1 LSGRF
6 YDVIIVGAG
15 PAGSHAAYVLASSG
29 YSVAVFEEK
38 SAPGLNVCCTGIIS
52 TECFHALG
60 LDADV
65 IVGQARSAKF
75 FSPSGRCL
83 RLEAAGVQ
91 AYIVDR
97 LLLDK
102 AIASK
107 AQSQGAQYFFC
118 SPVTNIIPG
127 RDTMQT
133 ETWCSGTRQVFS
145 ARAVVLANGFRPK
158 LPGKLGL
165 GRIKNF
171 LVGAQTEIDVRNIDD
186 TEIYFGQKIAPGSF
200 AWLVPT
206 AAGRAYVGL
215 LAISQAKLHL
225 QKFLNTLFCQGR
237 STSQEVEIRQ
247 KVVPLGTLT
256 RSYGDR
262 ILVVGDAAGQVK
274 PTSGGGIY
282 FGHLGAQIAAEVLA
296 EALHS
301 DNLTANHLS
310 SYQKQ
315 WRAKMGQE
323 LSRGYWLRWA
333 CAKLSDHQ
341 IERVFDVFDSNG
353 TAEALLNSDN
363 FSFDWHSGLILT
375 GLRHNSAYPLLK
387 IKHLFS
393 REVSS

>member
-1 LSGRF
+1 MSGPL

-52 TECFHALG
+52 TECFHSLG

-65 IVGQARSAKF
+65 ILSQARSAKF

-107 AQSQGAQYFFC
+107 AQSQGAKYFFS
-118 SPVTNIIPG
+118 SPVTDIIPG
-127 RDTMQT
+127 RDTIQA
-133 ETWCSGTRQVFS
+133 ETCFSEASQVFS
-145 ARAVVLANGFRPK
+145 ARAVVLANGFRAK

-165 GRIKNF
+165 GRIRNF
-171 LVGAQTEIDVRNIDD
+171 LVGAQTEIDVKNIDE
-186 TEIYFGQKIAPGSF
+186 TEIYFGQEIAPGSF

-206 AAGRAYVGL
+206 SAGRAYVGL
-215 LAISQAKLHL
+215 LATSHAKLHL
-225 QKFLNTLFCQGR
+225 QKFLSTLSCQGR
-237 STSQEVEIRQ
+237 STSQKVEIRQ
-247 KVVPLGTLT
+247 KIVPLGTLA

-262 ILVVGDAAGQVK
+262 LLAIGDAAGQVK

-282 FGHLGAQIAAEVLA
+282 FGHLGAQIAAEVLG

-301 DNLTANHLS
+301 NNLTASHLS
-310 SYQKQ
+310 RYQKQ
-315 WRAKMGQE
+315 WTARMGQE

-333 CAKLSDHQ
+333 CAKLSDRQ
-341 IERVFDVFDSNG
+341 IERIFNVFDSDG
-353 TAEALLNSDN
+353 VSDALLNSSN

-375 GLRHNSAYPLLK
+375 GLRRSSVYPVLK

-393 REVSS
+393 REVGS

>member
-1 LSGRF
+1 
-6 YDVIIVGAG
+6 
-15 PAGSHAAYVLASSG
+15 
-29 YSVAVFEEK
+29 
-38 SAPGLNVCCTGIIS
+38 
-52 TECFHALG
+52 LG

-65 IVGQARSAKF
+65 ILSQARSAKF

-107 AQSQGAQYFFC
+107 AQSQGAQYFFS
-118 SPVTNIIPG
+118 SPVTDIIPA
-127 RDTMQT
+127 RDTIQA
-133 ETWCSGTRQVFS
+133 ETGFSETRQVFS

-165 GRIKNF
+165 GRIKDF
-171 LVGAQTEIDVRNIDD
+171 LVGAQTEIDVKNIDD

-341 IERVFDVFDSNG
+341 IERAFDVFDSNG

-375 GLRHNSAYPLLK
+375 GLRHSSTYPLLK